1 MVETGIQRTP
11 TEDERR
17 EFKSLGQ
24 VDGKRA
30 FLAKLAE
37 VEMEFVRKSMPFDA
51 QNAKLDF
58 QDMIENAEKE
68 SERTHGFVREEDVT
82 GLKFGDLTKYGKADR
97 FEKVQEDVETEMQN
111 INGLRSSIKTGVTI
125 KYVTK
130 ERGFGVSVFLPNEVY
145 EERFGEK
152 KSADGKKE

>member
-11 TEDERR
+11 SEDEKRD
-17 EFKSLGQ
+17 FVSLGM
-24 VDGKRA
+24 VDGRRT

-37 VEMEFVRKSMPFDA
+37 VEMEFVRAHKPFDG

-68 SERTHGFVREEDVT
+68 SERIHGFVREEDVT
-82 GLKFGDLTKYGKADR
+82 GLKFGDLRKYGKADR
-97 FEKVQEDVETEMQN
+97 FEKVQEDEEVEMQN
-111 INGLRSSIKTGVTI
+111 VNGLRSSIKTGVTV

-130 ERGFGVSVFLPNEVY
+130 ERGFGVSVFLPNEIY
-145 EERFGEK
+145 EERFGK
-152 KSADGKKE
+152 GKSKDDK